1 MRGLVQSM
9 GYVVDESRTEDI
21 RRWFQLMSRR
31 IQGVAHYDVET
42 LTGDRRDFF
51 LVDKESAED
60 LRGDIQRTADR
71 LPLKLCRV
79 EIKSHEEKAG
89 CLHSEERT

>member
-1 MRGLVQSM
+1 MRDLVQTM

-31 IQGVAHYDVET
+31 IQGVAYYNVET
-42 LTGDRRDFF
+42 LTGEPRDFF
-51 LVDKESAED
+51 LVDKEKVED
-60 LRGDIQRTADR
+60 LCADIQRTADR

-79 EIKSHEEKAG
+79 EDKSHEEEAG
-89 CLHSEERT
+89 CLHGEERA